1 MCKRKYPSKKNS
13 IANSFRNTNAW
24 ITKREQIKRRDKYL
38 CQVCLMN
45 NIYTY
50 NNLQVHHIIPI
61 NIDYSKR
68 LDSDNLITLCTY
80 HHNKDERGLITKE
93 QLLEIIF
100 FSTPTAHLNSHNY
113 KFSVSFLENI
123 TNKRVL
129 E

>member
-1 MCKRKYPSKKNS
+1 MIFTKFLIFLSKKQISIKFCLFVNS
-13 IANSFRNTNAW
+13 L
-24 ITKREQIKRRDKYL
+24 RDKYL
-38 CQVCLMN
+38 CQVCLKN

-50 NNLQVHHIIPI
+50 NNLQIHHIIPI

-80 HHNKDERGLITKE
+80 HHHQAEKGLITRE

-113 KFSVSFLENI
+113 KFSVIFLENI